1 MIETVS
7 FPLYNETKEGGCDI
21 KRIKTFKFKL
31 YSSKKNKHLD
41 GAVNVAASV
50 WNYCIA
56 MHRRY
61 YRMYG
66 KGLSANRLKKH
77 ITKLKRRR
85 KYAFWNELGSQAI
98 QDVVERVDRSYKA
111 FFEHH
116 KQKRKGRK
124 SPPGFKKHSRYSSF
138 TLKQAGY
145 RFHDDSNI
153 VTIMGRDYKYWKS
166 RPIEGKVKTVTVKRT
181 PLGEFFIFVVCEQ
194 EANQVLPRAGKAVGY
209 DFGLKHF
216 LNADD
221 GSVIESPEWYKVS
234 LKELQK
240 AHRAVSRCK
249 KGSKNRRRA
258 ICHLNRVYEKISNR
272 QRDWFFKLARE
283 IIAENAIIC
292 IEDLNLDSMKRLW
305 GRKVSDYAFAEFVG
319 ILEYIA
325 SINSSTVVKID
336 RWAPSSKMC
345 HVCGGRNDDLLLS
358 DREWDCPQ
366 CGTHLDRDINAA
378 INIKVLGL
386 TQLGYFV
393 A

>member
-1 MIETVS
+1 MIEAVS
-7 FPLYNETKEGGCDI
+7 FPLYNETKEGGCDM
-21 KRIKTFKFKL
+21 KTIKTLKFKL

-66 KGLSANRLKKH
+66 KSLSANRLKKH

-98 QDVVERVDRSYKA
+98 QDVVERIDRSYKA
-111 FFEHH
+111 FFEYH
-116 KQKRKGRK
+116 KKKRRGRK
-124 SPPGFKKHSRYSSF
+124 SPPRFKKFCNYSSF

-234 LKELQK
+234 LKELRS
-240 AHRAVSRCK
+240 AHRAASRCQ
-249 KGSKNRRRA
+249 KGSRNRKKA
-258 ICHLNRVYEKISNR
+258 IRHLNRVYEKISNR
-272 QRDWFFKLARE
+272 RRDWFFKLARQLV
-283 IIAENAIIC
+283 AENAIIC
-292 IEDLNLDSMKRLW
+292 LEDLNMDGMKRLW
-305 GRKVSDYAFAEFVG
+305 GRKVSDLAFAEFVE
-319 ILEYIA
+319 ILEHIA
-325 SINSSTVVKID
+325 SRSGSTVVKID
-336 RWAPSSKMC
+336 RWAPSSKKC
-345 HVCGGRNDDLLLS
+345 HVCGYKNSELKLE
-358 DREWDCPQ
+358 DREWVCPQ
-366 CGTHLDRDINAA
+366 CNTLLDRDINAA
-378 INIKVLGL
+378 INIRTMGL
-386 TQLGYFV
+386 TQLGYS
-393 A
+393 AA